1 MEDQT
6 IHMTTVNQVFAQI
19 DSLIPQPGETE
30 AISLTQAMHRVL
42 REPAMTSEDQPPFDR
57 SSIDGYLVRADE
69 PAKKVRLISTHSP
82 GQSAPPLPPAGSTI
96 RILTGSA
103 LPKHTGLIMQ
113 EDTRPAGADFIE
125 LLKKPDPTLIRL
137 QGSHSRKGS
146 ILLPAPSLLQPGSI
160 TLLASLGI
168 TQPKVSRLPRVVH
181 LVTGEELVDPNQNP
195 AHGQIRDCNSI
206 LIRTLL
212 TSFSATLVTQQRV
225 GDDRKLFMQACRLS
239 LATQPDILLLSGAS
253 SVGDHDHAG
262 SVLEELGFTILL
274 RQVSVRPGKPFIL
287 AQNNNTLAF
296 GLPGNPL
303 SHFVCFHLF
312 VRRALLRLSGLPPPP
327 FLSATLI
334 PGVTITANPR
344 ETWWPCHLG
353 SDEGSLTAQPLPWRD
368 SSDLSSLAQTNGLLR
383 VPAGQEARSPCEVLP
398 TIPW

>member
-1 MEDQT
+1 
-6 IHMTTVNQVFAQI
+6 
-19 DSLIPQPGETE
+19 
-30 AISLTQAMHRVL
+30 LTQAMHRVL

-225 GDDRKLFMQACRLS
+225 GDDRKLFRQACRLS